1 MKILVTSPFNP
12 ISSRMASHR
21 GAQGYIYWSQLRE
34 FYAGTDHVVD
44 IDTGNKSYEDY
55 DALYIYHGNDWSGA
69 LNVFGGFENFN
80 QTEKVISL
88 ANFTGAVYSIGIE
101 MPSYHEIIQKRVNS
115 LTDKG
120 PWTNKAMLSLKNI
133 VETTSTFDINL
144 NLAAKNSNIVIGDS
158 HSICMYRPGWLVN
171 SVPFKTLHGAIS
183 EGFDSFTNYGT
194 RFDNIEIYFGN
205 IDIRHHLLRQPDPDL
220 ATIRLVDRYLEA
232 AVKLANK
239 HDATVT
245 ILAPLPI
252 ENESRKIPKTG
263 WYKGTPFTGSWAE
276 RNHIRNLFI
285 ANCKYGASQLK
296 HVKFNDWTQ
305 YLMNEAGE
313 LDFKYMEKPRSVHL
327 SREFYPHWT
336 GADINSPAKLEA
348 LI

>member
-1 MKILVTSPFNP
+1 
-12 ISSRMASHR
+12 MASHR

-34 FYAGTDHVVD
+34 YYSDTDTVVD
-44 IDTGNKSYEDY
+44 IDTGDKSYDDY

-88 ANFTGAVYSIGIE
+88 ANFKGFVYSIGIE
-101 MPSYHEIIQKRVNS
+101 MPKYHDIIEKRLNS
-115 LTDKG
+115 MPDTG
-120 PWTNKAMLSLKNI
+120 PWTPRVMLSLKS
-133 VETTSTFDINL
+133 VVDTTPMYDLNL
-144 NLAAKNSNIVIGDS
+144 NLANNNSNIVIGDS
-158 HSICMYRPGWLVN
+158 HAICMYRPGWLVN
-171 SVPFKTLHGAIS
+171 SVPFKTLHGAIN
-183 EGFDSFTNYGT
+183 EGFDSFINYGSG
-194 RFDNIEIYFGN
+194 FNNIELYFGN
-205 IDIRHHLLRQPDPDL
+205 IDIRHHLLRQPDPEL
-220 ATIRLVDRYLEA
+220 ATISLVDRYIEG

-239 HDATVT
+239 HDAAVT

-263 WYKGTPFTGSWAE
+263 WYKGTPFTGSWAD
-276 RNHIRNLFI
+276 RNRVRKLFI
-285 ANCKYGASQLK
+285 ARCEYGASQFK
-296 HVKFNDWTQ
+296 RVKFNDWTG
-305 YLMNEAGE
+305 YLINEAGE